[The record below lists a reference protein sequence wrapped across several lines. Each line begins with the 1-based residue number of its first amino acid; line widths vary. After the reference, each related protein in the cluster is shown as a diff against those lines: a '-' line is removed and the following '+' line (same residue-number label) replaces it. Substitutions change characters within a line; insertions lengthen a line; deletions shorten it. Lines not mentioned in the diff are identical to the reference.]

1 MSLNGVKLPPGPS
14 LPIAVQTLAMGFR
27 QDAFL
32 GWCSRRFGDPFTV
45 RMPQGRTLVMF
56 SDPVA
61 IKQIFTGSPDDFYA
75 GASTGAVLE
84 PFVGTNSLLL
94 LDGARHLRERRMMM
108 PSFHGERMATYVQ
121 VMAEATRRDM
131 ATWPLGEP
139 FSMRPHTQTITLDVI
154 MRAIFGVD
162 DEEGQEDLRR
172 RLHVMLTSSMNPQL
186 LLPVFRR
193 RLGGLTPW
201 DKFLRMRK
209 EIDAALFAEINRR
222 REDPDVG
229 NRTDILSM
237 LVQARYED
245 GSALNDSD
253 LRDELITLLL
263 AGHETTATSLAWAFD
278 LLLHH
283 PEVLARLQQELAAGD
298 DTYLD
303 ATIKEVLRV
312 RPVIPQVGRK
322 LQRAVE
328 INGTQLPAGVIAV
341 PNIVLTHQRADVYP
355 EPFRFRPERFI
366 EKPADTYTWI
376 PFGGGTRRC
385 LGAAF
390 ATTEMKVVL
399 KTVLAE
405 ARLSAAD
412 PNPEPMARRMIT
424 MVPKH
429 GTRVVLEERLPAGA
443 GQPAPK
449 PKATTAA

>member
-1 MSLNGVKLPPGPS
+1 L
-14 LPIAVQTLAMGFR
+14 MGFR
-27 QDAFL
+27 QDEFMAWAL
-32 GWCSRRFGDPFTV
+32 RRFGDPFTI

-56 SDPVA
+56 SNPVA
-61 IKQIFTGSPDDFYA
+61 IKQIFSASPDDLHA
-75 GASTGAVLE
+75 GESTGAVLE

-94 LDGARHLRERRMMM
+94 LDGARHLKERRMMM
-108 PSFHGERMATYVQ
+108 PSFHGERMAAYVQ
-121 VMAEATRRDM
+121 VMADATRRDM

-139 FSMRPHTQTITLDVI
+139 FAMRPHTQSITLNVI

-162 DEEGQEDLRR
+162 DEKGQEDLRR
-172 RLHVMLTSSMNPQL
+172 SLHVMLTSSMNPQL
-186 LLPVFRR
+186 LLPVFRH
-193 RLGGLTPW
+193 RLGGLSPW
-201 DKFLRMRK
+201 ARFLELRK
-209 EIDAALFAEINRR
+209 AIDAALFAEIDRR
-222 REDPDVG
+222 RQDPDIESRG
-229 NRTDILSM
+229 DILSM
-237 LVQARYED
+237 LIQARYED
-245 GSALNDSD
+245 GSGLNDRD

-283 PEVLARLQQELAAGD
+283 PEVMARLQTELAAGD

-322 LQRAVE
+322 LKRPME
-328 INGTQLPAGVIAV
+328 FDGTKLPEGVIAV
-341 PNIVLTHQRADVYP
+341 PNIILTHKRADIYP
-355 EPFRFRPERFI
+355 EPDRFRPERFI
-366 EKPADTYTWI
+366 EKPADTYSWI

-412 PNPEPMARRMIT
+412 PRPEPIARRMVT

-429 GTRVVLEERLPAGA
+429 GTRVILEERLAPVTPATR
-443 GQPAPK
+443 

>member
-1 MSLNGVKLPPGPS
+1 MTTHGVKVPPGPS
-14 LPIAVQTLAMGFR
+14 LPIAIQTLAMGLR
-27 QDAFL
+27 QDQFMAWAL
-32 GWCSRRFGDPFTV
+32 RRFGDPFTI

-56 SDPVA
+56 SNPVA
-61 IKQIFTGSPDDFYA
+61 IKQIFSASPDDLHA
-75 GASTGAVLE
+75 GESTGAVLE

-94 LDGARHLRERRMMM
+94 LDGARHLKERRMMM

-121 VMAEATRRDM
+121 VMADATRRDM

-139 FSMRPHTQTITLDVI
+139 FAMRPHTQTITLDVI

-162 DEEGQEDLRR
+162 DEKGQEDLRR
-172 RLHVMLTSSMNPQL
+172 SLHVMLTSSMNPQL

-193 RLGGLTPW
+193 RLGGLSPW
-201 DKFLRMRK
+201 ARFLELRK
-209 EIDAALFAEINRR
+209 EIDAALFAEIDKRR
-222 REDPDVG
+222 QDPDIEG
-229 NRTDILSM
+229 RGDILSM
-237 LVQARYED
+237 LIQARYED
-245 GSALNDSD
+245 GAGLNDRD

-283 PEVLARLQQELAAGD
+283 PEVMTRLQNELAAGD

-303 ATIKEVLRV
+303 AVIKEVLRV
-312 RPVIPQVGRK
+312 RPVVPQVGRK
-322 LQRAVE
+322 LKRPME
-328 INGTQLPAGVIAV
+328 FNGTRLPEGVIAV
-341 PNIVLTHQRADVYP
+341 PNIILTHQRPDIYP
-355 EPFRFRPERFI
+355 EPERFRPERFI

-412 PNPEPMARRMIT
+412 PRPEPIARRMVT

-429 GTRVVLEERLPAGA
+429 GTRVVLEERLIPAA
-443 GQPAPK
+443 PAPR
-449 PKATTAA
+449 PRVTTAA

>member
-1 MSLNGVKLPPGPS
+1 MNTNGLKLPPGPS
-14 LPIAVQTLAMGFR
+14 LPVAVQTLAMGFR
-27 QDAFL
+27 QDEFL
-32 GWCSRRFGDPFTV
+32 AWARRRFGDPFTI

-56 SDPVA
+56 SNPVA
-61 IKQIFTGSPDDFYA
+61 IKQIFSASPDDLHA
-75 GASTGAVLE
+75 GESTGAVLE

-94 LDGARHLRERRMMM
+94 LDGARHLKERRMMM

-121 VMAEATRRDM
+121 VMADATRRDM
-131 ATWPLGEP
+131 AMWPLGEP
-139 FSMRPHTQTITLDVI
+139 FAMRPHTQTITLDVI

-162 DEEGQEDLRR
+162 DEKGQEDLRR
-172 RLHVMLTSSMNPQL
+172 SLHVMLTSSMNPQL

-193 RLGGLTPW
+193 RLGGYSPW
-201 DKFLRMRK
+201 ARFLELRK
-209 EIDAALFAEINRR
+209 QIDAALFAEIDKRR
-222 REDPDVG
+222 QDPDIEG
-229 NRTDILSM
+229 RGDILSM
-237 LVQARYED
+237 LIQARYED
-245 GSALNDSD
+245 GAGLNDRD

-283 PEVLARLQQELAAGD
+283 PQVMARLQKELAAGD

-303 ATIKEVLRV
+303 AVIKEVLRV

-322 LQRAVE
+322 LKRPME
-328 INGTQLPAGVIAV
+328 FNGTKLPEGVIAV
-341 PNIVLTHQRADVYP
+341 PNIILTHQRPDIYP
-355 EPFRFRPERFI
+355 EPDRFRPERFI

-412 PNPEPMARRMIT
+412 RQPEPIARRMVT

-429 GTRVVLEERLPAGA
+429 GTRVVLEERLIPAA
-443 GQPAPK
+443 PAPR
-449 PKATTAA
+449 PRATTAA